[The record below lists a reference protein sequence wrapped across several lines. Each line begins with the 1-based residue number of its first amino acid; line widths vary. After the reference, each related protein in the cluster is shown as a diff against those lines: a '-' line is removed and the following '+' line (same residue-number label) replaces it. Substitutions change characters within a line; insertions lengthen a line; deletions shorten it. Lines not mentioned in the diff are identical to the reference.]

1 MIENVLVGLVF
12 ILGFVIGAALFGDK
26 SVYDSKKNKITAF
39 YKKNKCKKCCYRDA
53 MWDNGLCNTCDDLR
67 W

>member
-39 YKKNKCKKCCYRDA
+39 YKKK
-53 MWDNGLCNTCDDLR
+53 
-67 W
+67 